1 MSSGGV
7 TEPGPLTVAV
17 AAILKRAFHQT
28 SVSQEMLGVA
38 VGISQSQ
45 LSKYLRG
52 IRVLDVDQLDDLCFA
67 LHLDITEVMREAAIV
82 ARRD

>member
-1 MSSGGV
+1 
-7 TEPGPLTVAV
+7 
-17 AAILKRAFHQT
+17 
-28 SVSQEMLGVA
+28 MLGVA